1 MSVCNPQINGN
12 QRKISATLLSLAVL
26 FLFASSVALYVFGS
40 TAKEMSAAN
49 AVIDQSVKEHLS
61 VWSQNQPDKERAK
74 SRVDNYYSCLGMR
87 VLMLKSAS
95 VTPTFCMPGTKDDSF
110 ELAIKNAVMSAK
122 TESKHKEKRFG
133 FYYDPI

>member
-1 MSVCNPQINGN
+1 MNTCDPQANTEP
-12 QRKISATLLSLAVL
+12 RLTSAMQFALMVM
-26 FLFASSVALYVFGS
+26 FLFVSYTFLYFFDGDH
-40 TAKEMSAAN
+40 KERHAAN
-49 AVIDQSVKEHLS
+49 AIIDQSVKEHLS

-122 TESKHKEKRFG
+122 TESKYKEKRLG